1 MSLKVGDK
9 VKFCGDP
16 TLTDNYNETGYVTF
30 IKKDTV
36 GVQWTSGTYT
46 EDKKKHLKKISSAKF
61 KVGDK
66 VTYVSDS
73 SCTGIIQWLV
83 GDNVGIKWDD
93 GLQCQEKTCNIVLKK
108 NLNLSYTQK
117 QQETQKE
124 SQKKKKKM
132 KRKIQD
138 LYDEDRNCDKQIEEL
153 LKRKKEIQERKK
165 EIQEKIKS
173 AKINLV
179 NEKKIKWVE
188 MPIEQWLRDDGIVRK
203 ENEFHIYETD
213 KEKFMGVWCGQN
225 KLNKSDSEHFEEFVH
240 DYHFY
245 GAPYYVDRQL
255 LKNEPSKATGC
266 EAAFTKNYKLMRLV
280 RRTDGFGMK

>member
-1 MSLKVGDK
+1 MKLKVGDK

-16 TLTDNYNETGYVTF
+16 TLTDNYDDTGTVTY
-30 IKKDTV
+30 IDKDII
-36 GVQWTSGTYT
+36 GVRWTSGQYSQ
-46 EDKKKHLKKISSAKF
+46 DNIKDLYKINSEKF
-61 KVGDK
+61 KVGDN

-73 SCTGIIQWLV
+73 SCTGIIQWVV

-108 NLNLSYTQK
+108 NLKLTYTQK

-124 SQKKKKKM
+124 SQKKKKTM

-138 LYDEDRNCDKQIEEL
+138 LYDEDRNYENQIEKL
-153 LKRKKEIQERKK
+153 LKKRKEV
-165 EIQEKIKS
+165 QEKIKS

-203 ENEFHIYETD
+203 ETEFHIYETD
-213 KEKFMGVWCGQN
+213 KKKFMGVWSGQN

-245 GAPYYVDRQL
+245 GAPYYVDRQQ

-280 RRTDGFGMK
+280 RRADGFGMK